1 MGERDGEQDAD
12 LRAFRDA
19 WLREQDG
26 PSGRR
31 YAEALDAAGRL
42 GEAVEVCERMW
53 ELGYVAG
60 YTDAAW
66 LEHDAGRLPEAIARM
81 QEAIAYLEG
90 EDRRSAAGIVGS
102 WLWEAGDGAAEG
114 WLRAGLADHPE
125 ARPDLAA
132 LLAATDRGDEGERLL
147 EEGVAAGAVLCML
160 PLANLRDEQGRG
172 GEAEALYRRAFAAGD
187 AYSAWNLAL
196 LLERQGRTAEAADWR
211 WRAAQGGDEVAIRAL
226 TDGLG

>member
-1 MGERDGEQDAD
+1 MGEQDAD

-26 PSGRR
+26 LSGRR

-42 GEAVEVCERMW
+42 DEALDVCERMW
-53 ELGYVAG
+53 QLGYVAG

-66 LEHDAGRLPEAIARM
+66 LEHDAGWLPAAIARM
-81 QEAIAYLEG
+81 QEAIAYLDG
-90 EDRRSAAGIVGS
+90 EERRAAAGVVGS
-102 WLWEAGDGAAEG
+102 WLWETGDEDAEA
-114 WLRAGLADHPE
+114 WLRVGLADHPE

-132 LLAATDRGDEGERLL
+132 LLAATGRGGEGERLL
-147 EEGVAAGAVLCML
+147 EEGVAAGEVLCML
-160 PLANLRDEQGRG
+160 PLANLRDEQGRSA
-172 GEAEALYRRAFAAGD
+172 EAEALYRRAFAAGD

-196 LLERQGRTAEAADWR
+196 LLEGQGRSAEAADWR

-226 TDGLG
+226 ADGLG